1 MRFVLH
7 YRGSLRSGSSS
18 NIAVHK
24 HDLRKEFHRQLAR
37 LWAQDPLNRATELLQ
52 PAKEGAFSSLRSL
65 GSYTF
70 VPLATEEMKT
80 VAELEV
86 HVLRPEPPGS
96 LLTQG
101 GDIDNRLKTLFDS
114 LTMPRHL
121 NQLPSGV
128 FPTPD
133 ETPFFSLLEDDNLV
147 TSVTVHYDQLLEPV
161 SDSSQ
166 VDLTVRVQIRA
177 LMRLWG
183 NWIFT

>member
-1 MRFVLH
+1 
-7 YRGSLRSGSSS
+7 
-18 NIAVHK
+18 
-24 HDLRKEFHRQLAR
+24 
-37 LWAQDPLNRATELLQ
+37 
-52 PAKEGAFSSLRSL
+52 
-65 GSYTF
+65 
-70 VPLATEEMKT
+70 MKT